1 MTNTMERTNN
11 TTAQETATTVAE
23 KTAKLKM
30 LDVETSFE
38 PEEETEEKPFNLFSV
53 KNVIRMIAF
62 ILVALA
68 LLLTTLFSYNSFI
81 QHKGETTVIVQLAK
95 GGEHYSYE
103 PSFNSCRFTPELI
116 KAIKQKKIDLYGVQ
130 YAETFHKGTSKQNE
144 VSGYFIE
151 TEDATEG
158 TITHLRFSGWED
170 TGKKDDNGNPIHCW
184 VIDYVE

>member
-1 MTNTMERTNN
+1 MTTTNERNN
-11 TTAQETATTVAE
+11 ATAQETATTVAE

-38 PEEETEEKPFNLFSV
+38 PEEETEEKSFNLFSI

-62 ILVALA
+62 VLVSLA

-95 GGEHYSYE
+95 GGEHYSSE
-103 PSFNSCRFTPELI
+103 PSFNSCRFTPELV

-158 TITHLRFSGWED
+158 TIAHLRFSGWED
-170 TGKKDDNGNPIHCW
+170 TGKKDDNGNPVHCW

>member
-11 TTAQETATTVAE
+11 ATAQETTTTVAE

-38 PEEETEEKPFNLFSV
+38 PEEEIEKKTFNLFSA
-53 KNVIRMIAF
+53 KNVIRMVAF
-62 ILVALA
+62 VLVGLT
-68 LLLTTLFSYNSFI
+68 LLITTLFSYNSFV

-95 GGEHYSYE
+95 GGHYSYE
-103 PSFNSCRFTPELI
+103 PSFNSCRFTPELV

-130 YAETFHKGTSKQNE
+130 YAEMFHKGTSKQNE

-170 TGKKDDNGNPIHCW
+170 TGKKDDNGNPVHCW
-184 VIDYVE
+184 IIDYVE

>member
-1 MTNTMERTNN
+1 MTTTIERT
-11 TTAQETATTVAE
+11 TATAQETATTVAE

-30 LDVETSFE
+30 LDETSFE
-38 PEEETEEKPFNLFSV
+38 PEEETEDKPFNLFST

-62 ILVALA
+62 VLVALA
-68 LLLTTLFSYNSFI
+68 LLLTTLFSYNSFV
-81 QHKGETTVIVQLAK
+81 QHKGETTVIVQLVK
-95 GGEHYSYE
+95 GSEHYSYE

-130 YAETFHKGTSKQNE
+130 YAETFHSGTSTQNE

-151 TEDATEG
+151 TEDATTG
-158 TITHLRFSGWED
+158 TISHLRFSGWED
-170 TGKKDDNGNPIHCW
+170 TGMKDAYGNPVHCW

>member
-1 MTNTMERTNN
+1 MTTTNERNN
-11 TTAQETATTVAE
+11 ATAQETATTVAE

-38 PEEETEEKPFNLFSV
+38 PEEEEIEKKTFNLFSA
-53 KNVIRMIAF
+53 KNVIRMVAF
-62 ILVALA
+62 VLVGLT
-68 LLLTTLFSYNSFI
+68 LLITTLFSYNSFV

-95 GGEHYSYE
+95 GGHYSYE
-103 PSFNSCRFTPELI
+103 PSFNSCRFTPELV

-130 YAETFHKGTSKQNE
+130 YAETLHKGTSKQNE

-158 TITHLRFSGWED
+158 TIAHLRFSGWED

-184 VIDYVE
+184 VIDYIE

>member
-38 PEEETEEKPFNLFSV
+38 PEEETEEKSFNLFSV

>member
-38 PEEETEEKPFNLFSV
+38 PEEETEEKSFNLFSI

-62 ILVALA
+62 VLVSLA

-95 GGEHYSYE
+95 GGEHYSSE
-103 PSFNSCRFTPELI
+103 PSFNSCRFTPELV

-158 TITHLRFSGWED
+158 TIAHLRFSGWED
-170 TGKKDDNGNPIHCW
+170 TGKKDDNGNPVHCW

>member
-11 TTAQETATTVAE
+11 ATAQATTIAE
-23 KTAKLKM
+23 KTAKQKILEI
-30 LDVETSFE
+30 ETSFE
-38 PEEETEEKPFNLFSV
+38 PEEETEEKSFNLFSI
-53 KNVIRMIAF
+53 KNVIRMVAF
-62 ILVALA
+62 VLVSLA

-95 GGEHYSYE
+95 GGEHYSSE
-103 PSFNSCRFTPELI
+103 PSFNSCRFTPELV

-158 TITHLRFSGWED
+158 TIAHLRFSGWED
-170 TGKKDDNGNPIHCW
+170 TGKKDDNGNPVHCW

>member
-11 TTAQETATTVAE
+11 ATAQETATTVAE

-30 LDVETSFE
+30 LEIETSFE
-38 PEEETEEKPFNLFSV
+38 PEEETEDKPFNLFSI

-62 ILVALA
+62 VLVALA
-68 LLLTTLFSYNSFI
+68 LLLTTLFSYNSFV
-81 QHKGETTVIVQLAK
+81 QHKGETTVIVQLVK
-95 GGEHYSYE
+95 GSEHYSYE

-130 YAETFHKGTSKQNE
+130 YAETLHSGSSNQNE

-151 TEDATEG
+151 TEDAITG
-158 TITHLRFSGWED
+158 TISHLRFSGD
-170 TGKKDDNGNPIHCW
+170 TFCTTPYPSHVLPNH
-184 VIDYVE
+184 VL

>member
-1 MTNTMERTNN
+1 MTTTIEKNN
-11 TTAQETATTVAE
+11 ATAQETATTVAE

-38 PEEETEEKPFNLFSV
+38 PEEEEIEEKTFNLFSA
-53 KNVIRMIAF
+53 KNVIRMVAF
-62 ILVALA
+62 VLVGLT
-68 LLLTTLFSYNSFI
+68 LLITTLFSYNSFV

-95 GGEHYSYE
+95 GGHYSYE
-103 PSFNSCRFTPELI
+103 PSFNSCRFTPELV

-158 TITHLRFSGWED
+158 TIAHLRFSGWED
-170 TGKKDDNGNPIHCW
+170 TGKKDDNGNPVHCW

>member
-38 PEEETEEKPFNLFSV
+38 PEEETEEKSFNLFSI

-62 ILVALA
+62 VLVALA
-68 LLLTTLFSYNSFI
+68 LLLTTLFSYNSFV
-81 QHKGETTVIVQLAK
+81 QHKGETTVIVQLVK
-95 GGEHYSYE
+95 GGHYSYE

-130 YAETFHKGTSKQNE
+130 YAETLHSGSSNQNE
-144 VSGYFIE
+144 ISGYFIE
-151 TEDATEG
+151 TEDATAG
-158 TITHLRFSGWED
+158 TISHLRFSGWED
-170 TGKKDDNGNPIHCW
+170 TGMKDAYGNPVHCW